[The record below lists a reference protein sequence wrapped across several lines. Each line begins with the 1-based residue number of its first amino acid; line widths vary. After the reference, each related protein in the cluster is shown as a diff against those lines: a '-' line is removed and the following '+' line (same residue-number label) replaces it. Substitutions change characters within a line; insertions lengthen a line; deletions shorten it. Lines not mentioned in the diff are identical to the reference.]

1 MVYNSIIIKVAFGRA
16 WTDTLRVITVDKT
29 DIYDTGKGRPHGL
42 NLDRMDRI
50 RWYNLMNFLF
60 TMRNIPCLYNIDCI
74 QKMRGGGGWLMSR
87 PYPCLLTEAINLPQ
101 ANVSF
106 EVNKNGGGCVV
117 GMGVWPRQFLNTV
130 LRNWVEKNRKNG
142 GRHACISSKVD
153 IEYSIK
159 WSRAVGLLGPRDH

>member
-1 MVYNSIIIKVAFGRA
+1 
-16 WTDTLRVITVDKT
+16 
-29 DIYDTGKGRPHGL
+29 
-42 NLDRMDRI
+42 
-50 RWYNLMNFLF
+50 
-60 TMRNIPCLYNIDCI
+60 
-74 QKMRGGGGWLMSR
+74 MSR

-106 EVNKNGGGCVV
+106 EVNKNGGGVC
-117 GMGVWPRQFLNTV
+117 GGNGGLASSV
-130 LRNWVEKNRKNG
+130 LEYCFEKLSGKEQKNG